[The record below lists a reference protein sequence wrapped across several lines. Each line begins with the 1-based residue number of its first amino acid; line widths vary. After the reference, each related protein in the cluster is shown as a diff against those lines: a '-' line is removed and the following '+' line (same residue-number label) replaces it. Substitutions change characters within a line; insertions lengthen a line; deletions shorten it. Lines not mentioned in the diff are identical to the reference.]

1 MQTLTIEELV
11 KNNINIF
18 NFDYELEIDKDT
30 FEKHFIE
37 YFYFREIGSETI
49 ARFIH
54 NLKVTFN
61 EHLPLFN
68 ELCKTAKIEYDVVN
82 NYDVTEKIINEGTG
96 NSTTTLSDTTK
107 GRTLDTPQGKLELSK
122 EDKYVTEL
130 QRNDSESTSSSNNTT
145 NGTMTRTMKGN
156 IGVMTASDLLT
167 KHIELQKILRKLELD
182 FFENVC
188 DELFL
193 SIW

>member
-11 KNNINIF
+11 KNNIDIF

-37 YFYFREIGSETI
+37 YFYFREIGTETI
-49 ARFIH
+49 GRFIH

-61 EHLPLFN
+61 ENLPLFN

-107 GRTLDTPQGKLELSK
+107 GRILDTPQGKLELSK

-130 QRNDSESTSSSNNTT
+130 QRNDSDSTSSSNNTT

-167 KHIELQKILRKLELD
+167 KHIELQKILRRIEID
-182 FFENVC
+182 FFENIC